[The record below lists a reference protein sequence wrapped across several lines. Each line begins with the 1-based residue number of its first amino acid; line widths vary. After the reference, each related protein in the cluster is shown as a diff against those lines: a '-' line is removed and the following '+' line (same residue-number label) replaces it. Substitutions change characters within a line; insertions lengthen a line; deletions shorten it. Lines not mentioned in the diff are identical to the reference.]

1 MPGGPLDR
9 KEDAE
14 KFPTVADHSNHIKL
28 LT

>member
-1 MPGGPLDR
+1 MPGGPLHR

-14 KFPTVADHSNHIKL
+14 KPPAVEGRSNHIKL